1 MEVNHIDTQNYLSGL
16 YDILR
21 RRADPQDETEW
32 SDVVDYMNEQTDG
45 GYNREFVRKAWP
57 LLSLFDAAGW
67 VRPPEDVGGSS
78 FDAKRLEAEKAIVK
92 LRDERNE
99 IARIQRELARR
110 ESMVDVIKEAIRCEV
125 SPAPGY
131 IPHEHAPSDNDVII
145 HLTDIHCGMKVQ
157 NFFNDLD
164 EEVMYDRLE
173 QYLGK
178 IDQIRA
184 RHGSENCYLMLG
196 GDLVSGLIHTA
207 IRIENNIDVIRQ
219 VKVVSM
225 ALSWFVQEL
234 SKMFGEVHV
243 YSVPGNHARVTAKKE
258 DSLRGENLDILV
270 QFILGLSLKEHKN
283 VTVHENLEDSVAMF
297 SVRGQKVFGVHG
309 DKDSMDSVVQ
319 KLTMVFGVKP
329 DIVLAGHRHTNGMST
344 VYDTKVVQSGCVVGP
359 DSYCMDHRLRNKPE
373 QTVLV
378 VTCDGLECLYDV
390 TLD

>member
-1 MEVNHIDTQNYLSGL
+1 MNQEILETLHDMLAQRKDPANDVEWQDIADYLSSATGT
-16 YDILR
+16 
-21 RRADPQDETEW
+21 P
-32 SDVVDYMNEQTDG
+32 
-45 GYNREFVRKAWP
+45 YNRTYLRKAFP
-57 LLSLFDAAGW
+57 IYDMFESAGW

-110 ESMVDVIKEAIRCEV
+110 ESMVDLVKEAIRGEV
-125 SPAPGY
+125 SPASGY
-131 IPHEHAPSDNDVII
+131 IPHEQVQSDNDVII
-145 HLTDIHCGMKVQ
+145 HLTDIHGGIEVHNC
-157 NFFNDLD
+157 FNDYD
-164 EEVMYDRLE
+164 TEVMYDRLS

-178 IDQIRA
+178 VAQIRA
-184 RHGSENCYLMLG
+184 RHGSEHCYLMLG

-207 IRIENNIDVIRQ
+207 IRIENNLDVIRQ
-219 VKVVSM
+219 VKVVAM
-225 ALSWFVQEL
+225 AISWFVQEL
-234 SKMFGEVHV
+234 SKLFGQVHV

-270 QFILGLSLKEHKN
+270 QFILGLSLKEYGN
-283 VTVHENLEDSVAMF
+283 VTVHENLEESVAMF

-309 DKDSMDSVVQ
+309 DKDGMDTVVQ
-319 KLTMVFGVKP
+319 KLTMMFGMKP

-359 DSYCMDHRLRNKPE
+359 DSYCMDHRLRNNPE

-390 TLD
+390 TLH